1 YTGQRDLRVGVPIA
15 NRNRVETEGVVGFF
29 VNTQVLRTQID
40 GTLPFAALLRQVR
53 ETMLQAQ
60 AHQELPFEQLVEA
73 LQPERS
79 LSHNPLFQ
87 VMVNH
92 QRRDLRAL
100 RQLTGL
106 TLEKVERTANAAK
119 VDLALDTQEDEAGR
133 LEGVFGYAADLF
145 DRGTIERVQKHYVAI
160 LRQIAA
166 NPDALVGTLG
176 LLDEI
181 EQRQLREWNAVDD
194 RFREAEPVH
203 VAIARRAAAQP
214 DAIAVR
220 CGDRALSYADL
231 ESSASRLALALRK
244 AGLGPETV
252 VGVALDRSPELL
264 VRLLAVL
271 KAGAA
276 YLPLDPE
283 LPSHRLAHLLND
295 AKVRLVLTS
304 RALADR
310 IPTDLPTVF
319 MEDVG
324 DVDGDLPS
332 VRPHQLAYLIY
343 TSGSTGTPKGV
354 AVEHGPLAMHCHAT
368 AVQYGMTPD
377 DREL

>member
-1 YTGQRDLRVGVPIA
+1 
-15 NRNRVETEGVVGFF
+15 
-29 VNTQVLRTQID
+29 
-40 GTLPFAALLRQVR
+40 
-53 ETMLQAQ
+53 
-60 AHQELPFEQLVEA
+60 
-73 LQPERS
+73 
-79 LSHNPLFQ
+79 
-87 VMVNH
+87 
-92 QRRDLRAL
+92 
-100 RQLTGL
+100 
-106 TLEKVERTANAAK
+106 
-119 VDLALDTQEDEAGR
+119 
-133 LEGVFGYAADLF
+133 
-145 DRGTIERVQKHYVAI
+145 YVAI

-194 RFREAEPVH
+194 RFREVEPVH

-231 ESSASRLALALRK
+231 ESSASRLALALCN
-244 AGLGPETV
+244 AGVSPEAV
-252 VGVALDRSPELL
+252 VGVVLDRSPELL

-283 LPSHRLAHLLND
+283 LPSHRIAYLLDD
-295 AKVRLVLTS
+295 ARVSMILTTGDLVDS
-304 RALADR
+304 
-310 IPTDLPTVF
+310 IPSGLPTVL
-319 MEDVG
+319 MEDAG
-324 DVDGDLPS
+324 EEDGTLPS
-332 VRPHQLAYLIY
+332 VSPHQLAYLIY

>member
-1 YTGQRDLRVGVPIA
+1 
-15 NRNRVETEGVVGFF
+15 
-29 VNTQVLRTQID
+29 
-40 GTLPFAALLRQVR
+40 
-53 ETMLQAQ
+53 M
-60 AHQELPFEQLVEA
+60 
-73 LQPERS
+73 
-79 LSHNPLFQ
+79 
-87 VMVNH
+87 
-92 QRRDLRAL
+92 
-100 RQLTGL
+100 
-106 TLEKVERTANAAK
+106 
-119 VDLALDTQEDEAGR
+119 
-133 LEGVFGYAADLF
+133 
-145 DRGTIERVQKHYVAI
+145 
-160 LRQIAA
+160 
-166 NPDALVGTLG
+166 
-176 LLDEI
+176 
-181 EQRQLREWNAVDD
+181 
-194 RFREAEPVH
+194 
-203 VAIARRAAAQP
+203 AIARRARMQP
-214 DAIAVR
+214 DAVAVR
-220 CGDRALSYADL
+220 CGDKTLSYAELDA
-231 ESSASRLALALRK
+231 ASHRLALSLCE
-244 AGLGPETV
+244 AGVGPETV
-252 VGVALDRSPELL
+252 AGVALDRSPELL

-377 DREL
+377 DRELHFLSFNFDGAHERWLVPLIAGAQVVLRDDELWSAEQTLDAFRQHGVTNAGFP